1 MSQESIFSART
12 LKDIHAEIKS
22 VYLADNRPWIIGFSG
37 GKDSTAVVQLVWN
50 AISELPS
57 DKRQKKIFVIS
68 SDTLVETPVIVNQ
81 ITGTLEKIEKKAKEV
96 GLLISTNLIRPVL
109 EDRFWVNL
117 LGRGYPAPSSKFRW
131 CTDRLKIN
139 NADRFIN
146 EKVSQ
151 YGEAIVVLGTRKSES
166 MSRQQ
171 LMNLY
176 EIKGSLLSHHSKFP
190 QTYVYTPI
198 KDFITDDVWNYLLQ
212 NQSPWGNNNRD
223 LVALYKSAQSGE
235 CPLVVDTSTPSCG
248 NSRFGCWVCTV
259 VEKDKSMENLIDSGE
274 EWMEPL
280 LELREILKETQDPEV
295 KKKVRELKRR
305 QGFISFKSDGS
316 GNITRGPYTM
326 EFCQD
331 FLRKLLRTQLK
342 IQKNGPE
349 PNAELISQEELIE
362 IQRIWRMER
371 GDWKN
376 SVHTIYE
383 EETGSKLPESQEDL
397 GMFGQVEQELLQQ
410 VSIKHKIPS
419 MLVSKLLQVELE
431 SQGMSRHSAVYGK
444 INKII
449 SEEWRDEKEIL
460 EEHQQREDEKVR
472 YE

>member
-1 MSQESIFSART
+1 MSQESIFTTRT
-12 LKDIHAEIKS
+12 IKDIHEEIKS
-22 VYLADNRPWIIGFSG
+22 VYLGDNRPWIIGFSG

-50 AISELPS
+50 AISELPPEQ
-57 DKRQKKIFVIS
+57 RQKKIFVIS

-96 GLLISTNLIRPVL
+96 GLLISTNLVRPIL

-176 EIKGSLLSHHSKFP
+176 EIKGSLLSNHSKFP

-280 LELREILKETQDPEV
+280 LELREILKETQDPEI

-316 GNITRGPYTM
+316 GSITRGPYTM

-397 GMFGQVEQELLQQ
+397 GMFGQVEQELLHE